1 MKVVRL
7 WVLAML
13 ETEGKDLFT
22 DPIRSK
28 FC

>member
-1 MKVVRL
+1 MTVVRL

-13 ETEGKDLFT
+13 ETEGNDLFA

>member
-1 MKVVRL
+1 MTVVRL

-13 ETEGKDLFT
+13 ETEGKGLFA
-22 DPIRSK
+22 DPIRNK